1 MGIACRRS
9 CLTIH
14 IQTCFILNV
23 YTIETIFGVIIWAIK
38 EANICFS
45 WFFFI
50 LCLSLSLCVFVFL
63 SLSSFILIR

>member
-50 LCLSLSLCVFVFL
+50 LGLSVSL